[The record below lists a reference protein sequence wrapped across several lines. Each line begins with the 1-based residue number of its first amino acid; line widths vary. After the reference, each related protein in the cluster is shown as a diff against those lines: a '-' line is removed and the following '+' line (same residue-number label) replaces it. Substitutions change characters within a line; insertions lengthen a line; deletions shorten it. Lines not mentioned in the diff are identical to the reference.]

1 MGDGAGKGC
10 RVRHLDRGSGRSCC
24 QGEAW
29 TGAVEGAEG
38 EDSGLERGAWLDAED
53 VAALALQ
60 ASLRPE
66 WCWASRLQ
74 TNLQSAETM

>member
-1 MGDGAGKGC
+1 M
-10 RVRHLDRGSGRSCC
+10 
-24 QGEAW
+24 
-29 TGAVEGAEG
+29 EGAEG
-38 EDSGLERGAWLDAED
+38 EDSGLGRGAWLDAED

-60 ASLRPE
+60 ASLCPE